1 MGAGANLLGLSEDK
15 CLKFDLITMQQI
27 YTLLFVSG
35 VFCFECS
42 LVLNF
47 LFRCLFVS
55 ISLCRTLANCTTT
68 HPRLGP
74 NQKSVLLYI

>member
-1 MGAGANLLGLSEDK
+1 MGAGANPLRLSEDK
-15 CLKFDLITMQQI
+15 YIKFDLITMQQI
-27 YTLLFVSG
+27 YTMLIVSG

-55 ISLCRTLANCTTT
+55 TSLCRTVANCLSTTT
-68 HPRLGP
+68 HLRLGP
-74 NQKSVLLYI
+74 T